1 MNNFVTFWPK
11 KSFLKVAI
19 AVEPTEPWTDR
30 LRAVG
35 LDSEIRKG
43 KLQVSL
49 TAKDFEENKD
59 LIREILREAVS
70 QDEKE

>member
-1 MNNFVTFWPK
+1 MLAT
-11 KSFLKVAI
+11 SH
-19 AVEPTEPWTDR
+19 E
-30 LRAVG
+30 
-35 LDSEIRKG
+35 G

-59 LIREILREAVS
+59 FVRKILREAVI